1 MKQQILGFMA
11 ILYFLFSNF
20 NGLILMEQ
28 QNYSALFIKR
38 KFRFLVDVILIE
50 CIRKG
55 WRRKGREETICVNF
69 KILFS
74 IRICWNTNWC
84 RISRTI
90 IVKWYLWQIFIL
102 CAFVLLVAY
111 IFGIKLNFR
120 AEGVEE
126 MLGFFTINIRIPIKY
141 LRMYYGKNRKIN
153 IENYVPSPNFLPPIT
168 LPSPILSI

>member
-1 MKQQILGFMA
+1 MKKSHQDKMKQQILGFMA

-55 WRRKGREETICVNF
+55 WRRKGREETICVNLKF
-69 KILFS
+69 LFS

-102 CAFVLLVAY
+102 CAFGITGCLY
-111 IFGIKLNFR
+111 ILELNWIL
-120 AEGVEE
+120 EPEE
-126 MLGFFTINIRIPIKY
+126 
-141 LRMYYGKNRKIN
+141 
-153 IENYVPSPNFLPPIT
+153 
-168 LPSPILSI
+168 